1 MVTMI
6 LHMSW
11 NRITALGENRSHVYS
26 PRNTTCMEYL
36 KSQITFVS
44 SADCYCQYFL
54 LLENNVRYGIK
65 VYICKFV
72 HLYVYPFWL

>member
-1 MVTMI
+1 MTDGDNDSPHE
-6 LHMSW
+6 L

-44 SADCYCQYFL
+44 SADCYC
-54 LLENNVRYGIK
+54 
-65 VYICKFV
+65 
-72 HLYVYPFWL
+72 

>member
-6 LHMSW
+6 PHMSW

-44 SADCYCQYFL
+44 YLFL
-54 LLENNVRYGIK
+54 LLLLIFLSFGK
-65 VYICKFV
+65 
-72 HLYVYPFWL
+72 

>member
-6 LHMSW
+6 PHMSW

-26 PRNTTCMEYL
+26 LRNTTCMEYL

-44 SADCYCQYFL
+44 YLFL
-54 LLENNVRYGIK
+54 LLLLIFLSFGK
-65 VYICKFV
+65 
-72 HLYVYPFWL
+72 